1 MAGKDAHTKTK
12 PATAEPV
19 AAAAQA
25 RHQDGEGRQRHLRG
39 HDGRN
44 LGEGLGSVTTSFGG
58 FASDPSSPASSPD
71 WHASAAACAS
81 RRSHRTICWGRMMR
95 PFGADESMG
104 ITSTT
109 TSPGFAKSAM
119 TRLAGFAWPAAAAT
133 DSLSSRTFVPVA
145 ALTAIFR
152 TMAPREA

>member
-1 MAGKDAHTKTK
+1 MRVKEVAQDHLLGKD
-12 PATAEPV
+12 
-19 AAAAQA
+19 
-25 RHQDGEGRQRHLRG
+25 DG
-39 HDGRN
+39 
-44 LGEGLGSVTTSFGG
+44 
-58 FASDPSSPASSPD
+58 
-71 WHASAAACAS
+71 
-81 RRSHRTICWGRMMR
+81 

-109 TSPGFAKSAM
+109 TSPGFTKSAM